1 VVDIVVLGAGLGGIS
16 MAYELRS
23 LIGRKANITLL
34 SDSEWFHFV
43 PSNPWVAVNWRKPED
58 IKVHLPGIC
67 KKLKLGFDATGAKH
81 VLPETN
87 SIELNDGR
95 RISYDYLVI
104 ATGPALAFDE
114 IEGLG
119 PQANTISIC
128 HVDHAKNAAEKW
140 ERFCKD
146 PGPIVIGAVQGA
158 SCFGPAYEFALIANT
173 DLCKRGIR
181 NKVPITFVTSE
192 PYIGHL
198 GLGGV
203 GDTKGLLESALRDR
217 HIKWITNAKLDRANA
232 DSVEVTEVD
241 EDGKPKR
248 QHILPSKLTMFI
260 PGFRGVSCMMGEDG
274 KGLAGLANPRG
285 FIVVDKYQRNPT
297 YKNVFAVGVGIA
309 IPPVEPTPVPVGV
322 PKTGYMIESM
332 VAAVA
337 ENIRDLIAGKE
348 ASHEGTWSA
357 VCLADFGNKGVAFVA
372 VPQIPPRNINWTGE
386 GYWVHLAKVAFE
398 KYFLRK
404 VRKGLSE
411 PTYERL
417 IMKAMGVV
425 RLHPTPPPAPSE

>member
-1 VVDIVVLGAGLGGIS
+1 MVDIVVLGAGIGGIS

-23 LIGRKANITLL
+23 AIGRKANITLL

-58 IKVHLPGIC
+58 IKVHLPEIC
-67 KKLKLGFDATGAKH
+67 TKLKLGFDATGAKH
-81 VLPETN
+81 VLPEAN
-87 SIELNDGR
+87 AIELNDGR
-95 RISYDYLVI
+95 RITYDYLVI

-119 PQANTISIC
+119 PKANTISIC
-128 HVDHAKNAAEKW
+128 HVDHAKDAAQKW
-140 ERFCKD
+140 ESFCKD

-158 SCFGPAYEFALIANT
+158 SCFGPAYEFALIANA
-173 DLCKRGIR
+173 DLRKRGIR

-203 GDTKGLLESALRDR
+203 GDTKGVLESAFRDR
-217 HIKWITNAKLDRANA
+217 DIKWITNAKLDRANSG
-232 DSVEVTEVD
+232 SVEVTEVD

-248 QHILPSKLTMFI
+248 QHTLPSKFTMFI

-285 FIVVDKYQRNPT
+285 FIVVDKHQRNPT
-297 YKNVFAVGVGIA
+297 YKNVFGVGVGIA
-309 IPPVEPTPVPVGV
+309 IPPFEPTPVPVGV

-337 ENIRDLIAGKE
+337 ENIRDMMAGKE
-348 ASHEGTWSA
+348 PHCEPTWNA
-357 VCLADFGNKGVAFVA
+357 VCLADFGNNGVAFIA
-372 VPQIPPRNINWTGE
+372 APQIPPRNINWTGQ

-411 PTYERL
+411 PVYERL
-417 IMKAMGVV
+417 IMKLLRVP
-425 RLHPTPPPAPSE
+425 RLWSAAPAD